1 MYFQSTF
8 KVIPKQFQSTTKVLP
23 MYFQSNSK
31 VLPKYFQS
39 TFKVLPKYLQSTSE
53 VLSKYFQNT
62 SETQVLPEYFREV
75 LRKYKNYFH
84 FQPSFRSCFDHGRS
98 VCIKNDQSIYYVPLL
113 LTLNPCSSRSPH
125 RGFLIRFPMGK
136 PFIVVTRI
144 SISSKNIT
152 VSCDRFIILTII
164 EHICS
169 QSLIS
174 GISCISTISS
184 INR

>member
-8 KVIPKQFQSTTKVLP
+8 KVIPKQFQSTSKVLP

-125 RGFLIRFPMGK
+125 RGFLIRFPQ
-136 PFIVVTRI
+136 I
-144 SISSKNIT
+144 SPT
-152 VSCDRFIILTII
+152 DQILPKRWRLLF
-164 EHICS
+164 CC
-169 QSLIS
+169 L
-174 GISCISTISS
+174 
-184 INR
+184 N